1 MARHRAEPPAPST
14 LPAPGP
20 RHRFTP
26 RPPRHRGRSAGS
38 WATSGAVLV
47 ACGAMLSGAQAGG
60 TSRDAALTR
69 LESMV
74 ASPPVQAAPPVDLE
88 RLERYATVTVP
99 PSATSSGTTSAAV
112 TSPVAPTARPAPL
125 RTHGGDPVPA
135 VRILPPGLPAGAL
148 AAYRGAADR
157 LARTDPGCHLTW
169 SLLAAIGTVE
179 SDNGRFGGAVL
190 GPDGVA
196 RPPILGIRLDGTRP
210 GTARVTDTDGGR
222 LDGDPVYDRAVGPMQ
237 FLPGTWAAFARS
249 ADPGRPADPQN
260 IRDAAL
266 TAAGY
271 LCHGGADLADPA
283 GLRSAVLRYNN
294 SPVYAD
300 TVIRLAAAFA
310 AGRVSIGPPAVAS
323 SPTGRPSPTPS
334 SSSSSSRSPS
344 PAASPTPSRTPS
356 PSPSVSPSPSPSTS
370 PSPSPSPSPSSSTSV
385 TPSDTTT
392 PTDTTTPSDTTGS
405 TPTDSTLSATT
416 PSG

>member
-135 VRILPPGLPAGAL
+135 VRIVPPGLPAGAL
-148 AAYRGAADR
+148 AAYRGAADW

-310 AGRVSIGPPAVAS
+310 AGRVSIGPTAVAS

-334 SSSSSSRSPS
+334 SS
-344 PAASPTPSRTPS
+344 AVPTTSRTPS
-356 PSPSVSPSPSPSTS
+356 PSSSASPSLSPSAS
-370 PSPSPSPSPSSSTSV
+370 PSPSPSPSPSASPSV
-385 TPSDTTT
+385 TPSDTT
-392 PTDTTTPSDTTGS
+392 PTDATGS
-405 TPTDSTLSATT
+405 TPTDSTLSDTT
-416 PSG
+416 PSDNTATDTTDITPSG